1 MGRGASRACVL
12 VATLACAAIGASPAA
27 AADAVTLDPVPD
39 LATFDSVVR
48 FTGTIAPAR
57 QTHVEILR
65 DGPGGWELVAAGDS
79 RADGTFSISSKVR
92 VPGLH
97 VARTDAGES
106 PPALLRIKPV
116 LTASLVGARI
126 LGAQVKLV
134 GRVRPAA
141 AGTLALWVK
150 GKRRPLTLDAQG
162 RFEKRLSTRVAGRLG
177 TTVAVVPADGYAS
190 AKRRLATRVRAP
202 VLRYGSRG
210 AAVGFLERRLRSLKY
225 ALARVDGRFNADTRD
240 ALYAFQKVRGL
251 SRSGR
256 TSARFWRVLRTAKIP
271 KAAVPSG
278 THIEVDKARQVLFEV
293 RRGRVVSVV
302 HVSTGATGNTPIGRW
317 RIYSKTPG
325 FNSLHMYYS
334 MYFLRGFAVHGYPSV
349 PTWPASHGCVRL
361 PNWFAPRLYARW
373 GYRSAI
379 WVFPTTARGSPLW
392 QRPAAVSRAPRPAV
406 TGPVGP

>member
-48 FTGTIAPAR
+48 FTGTITLAR

-162 RFEKRLSTRVAGRLG
+162 RFEKPLSTRVAGRLG

-210 AAVGFLERRLRSLKY
+210 AAVRFLERRLRSLKY

>member
-27 AADAVTLDPVPD
+27 AADTVTLDPVPD
-39 LATFDSVVR
+39 VATFGSTVR

-65 DGPGGWELVAAGDS
+65 DGPGGWELVAAGAS
-79 RADGTFSISSKVR
+79 RADGSFSIAAPAR
-92 VPGLH
+92 QPGLH

-116 LTASLVGARI
+116 LTASLVGTRI

-141 AGTLALWVK
+141 AGTLSLWVK

-162 RFEKRLSTRVAGRLG
+162 RFAKRLSTRVAGRLG

-210 AAVGFLERRLRSLKY
+210 AAVRFLERRLRSLKY

-278 THIEVDKARQVLFEV
+278 SHIEVDKARQVLFEV
-293 RRGRVVSVV
+293 RRGRVVNVV

-361 PNWFAPRLYARW
+361 PNWFAPGLYARW

-392 QRPAAVSRAPRPAV
+392 QRPAAVSRAPRPSV